1 MGEMEELAEHI
12 EHAAHESHG
21 HGGGH
26 EKKPAI
32 GKYIGMTMA
41 VLGVLLALCSAMVG
55 GSRTELIATMVEQ
68 TGTSNQYQAVSM
80 KYRTLMAQL
89 QQLHA
94 LLPSDPHEMDAA
106 DNEIARLENGLPQGQ
121 PAAPVIQTLKL
132 ETGKILNTVTPTGSD
147 VLRFVALV
155 RDYDKE
161 REVAKKWTE
170 SYEGAIHAHAEAT
183 EHFEWGQLCAEF
195 GIVLASIGLLLNSRL
210 SWLASIGMGS
220 ASLAIIVWAFS
231 SSHAELGRAEKEI
244 EEAKK
249 EYLALNMEAQQAK
262 GDEELL
268 KDIERIEAAPP
279 AASNAPPP
287 APLHAPPAGHPETP
301 APHGAGHHPE
311 PGMGF

>member
-1 MGEMEELAEHI
+1 MSELAEHM
-12 EHAAHESHG
+12 EHAAHEAHG
-21 HGGGH
+21 HGGGD
-26 EKKPAI
+26 KKPSI

-94 LLPSDPHEMDAA
+94 LLPSDPHEMEVA
-106 DNEIARLENGLPQGQ
+106 DNEITKLENGLGPKS
-121 PAAPVIQTLKL
+121 PTSPVIQTMKL

-147 VLRFVALV
+147 VLRFVSIV

-195 GIVLASIGLLLNSRL
+195 GIVLASIGLLLNSKV
-210 SWLASIGMGS
+210 SWMGS
-220 ASLAIIVWAFS
+220 IVMGAASMGIVVWAFT
-231 SSHAELGRAEKEI
+231 SSHGELGRAEKEI

-249 EYLALNMEAQQAK
+249 EYLALNMEAKQGK

-268 KDIERIEAAPP
+268 KDIERIEAPP
-279 AASNAPPP
+279 PGASNAEHPVAPALAP
-287 APLHAPPAGHPETP
+287 APAEHAGGEHHE
-301 APHGAGHHPE
+301 GHH
-311 PGMGF
+311 

>member
-1 MGEMEELAEHI
+1 MGEMSELAEHM
-12 EHAAHESHG
+12 EHAAHEAHG
-21 HGGGH
+21 HGGH
-26 EKKPAI
+26 DKKPSI
-32 GKYIGMTMA
+32 GKYVGMTMA

-94 LLPSDPHEMDAA
+94 LLPSDPHDMEVA
-106 DNEIARLENGLPQGQ
+106 DNEITKIENGLG
-121 PAAPVIQTLKL
+121 AKSATAPVIQTVKL

-147 VLRFVALV
+147 VLRFVSIV

-195 GIVLASIGLLLNSRL
+195 GIVLASIGLLLNSKA
-210 SWLASIGMGS
+210 SWLGSIVMGV
-220 ASLAIIVWAFS
+220 ASLSIVVWAFT
-231 SSHAELGRAEKEI
+231 SSHAELGKAEKEI

-249 EYLALNMEAQQAK
+249 EYLALNMEAKQTK

-268 KDIERIEAAPP
+268 QDIERIEAPPP
-279 AASNAPPP
+279 AASNAAHP
-287 APLHAPPAGHPETP
+287 AAPAAPAAE
-301 APHGAGHHPE
+301 HGGGEHHEGHH
-311 PGMGF
+311 